1 MKFKCKHCGWT
12 KENEPMMHIT
22 DGMLKEISAHEKTHR
37 DKKWYRVKEDVTH
50 LRKCGRNQ

>member
-22 DGMLKEISAHEKTHR
+22 SGMLKEISEHEKTHR
-37 DKKWYRVKEDVTH
+37 DKK
-50 LRKCGRNQ
+50 